1 MEKINVNEPQD
12 PQCVQTSVSGS
23 LSLDLIYN
31 ENCFETM
38 SKIKDNSI
46 DLVITSPPYNKAGYE
61 GFIRKRHDKDSWKG
75 RNIDY
80 GDESENDFMIEEDY
94 KNEQIKMLNEL
105 HRILKPNGSVFYN
118 HKVRVAQHKGS
129 HPIEWILKS
138 NFTFRQ
144 QITWNRKN
152 SPAVAPIRYLPNTE
166 LIFWLTK
173 TACQPNFERQK
184 DSLFIGEV
192 WEFSAKP
199 NKLHP
204 APFPEELPINII
216 MNLKDK
222 KNAIVYDPY
231 AGTGTTCKVAK
242 QFGLNYIGSEINKCY
257 AERANFDLNGL
268 LF

>member
-1 MEKINVNEPQD
+1 VRGLLKIMEINK
-12 PQCVQTSVSGS
+12 
-23 LSLDLIYN
+23 IYN
-31 ENCFETM
+31 EDCLTTM
-38 SKIKDNSI
+38 ARIEDNSV

-61 GFIRKRHDKDSWKG
+61 GFIRKRHSADSWSNG
-75 RNIDY
+75 RNIEYD
-80 GDESENDFMIEEDY
+80 GIAENDFMIEADY
-94 KNEQIKMLNEL
+94 QEQQIKVLNEL

-118 HKVRVAQHKGS
+118 HKVRVAQHKAS

-144 QITWNRKN
+144 QLIWNRN

-173 TACQPNFERQK
+173 TPCQPNFERVK
-184 DSLFIGEV
+184 EPLFVGEV

-204 APFPEELPINII
+204 APFPEELPTNIMMCI
-216 MNLKDK
+216 KDK
-222 KNAIVYDPY
+222 ENIVVYDPY
-231 AGTGTTCKVAK
+231 NGTGTTCKVAK
-242 QFGLNYIGSEINKCY
+242 QFGFNYIGSEINKGYCEL
-257 AERANFDLNGL
+257 AEKQINGT